1 MNKLKLKLSL
11 NIFENLT
18 ILVVMATYNL
28 IFLSVKM

>member
-11 NIFENLT
+11 NIFKNLT

>member
-1 MNKLKLKLSL
+1 MNKFKLKLSL

-18 ILVVMATYNL
+18 FLVVMATYNL